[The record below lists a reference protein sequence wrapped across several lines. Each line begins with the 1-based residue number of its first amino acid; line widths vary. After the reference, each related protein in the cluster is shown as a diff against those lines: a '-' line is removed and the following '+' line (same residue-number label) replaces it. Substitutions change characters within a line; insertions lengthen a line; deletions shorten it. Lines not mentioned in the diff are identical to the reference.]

1 MKSLKGGEML
11 KRKSLTAI
19 LLFVCFSFF
28 LLGFQQTQDR
38 IQDEIRRI
46 NREIELHGLKWKA
59 GETSLMRLT
68 PEQRRLKLGYIRPRY
83 EDPTRFVQL
92 DMKAEILASLDW
104 TDNGGNYLTTV
115 KDQGQ
120 CGSCWAFAVL
130 GAMEAMY
137 NVEQGIY
144 EVQPV
149 TLSEGN
155 TLAEEGTSFQ
165 GQKLNLYQ
173 RMMNLDLRYRGLFG
187 QESAISPVAKIE
199 PSAFSIGMYFP
210 QLNLYRWIMDNTLR
224 FDDLSL
230 EDDYFSGIPDQSA
243 EQSGLSSQDSFL
255 VPKLSIRT
263 LEYPDFSEQDLLS
276 CSGAGDCVFGGS
288 PSLALN
294 YIMNTG
300 VVTEDC
306 FPYTAQDDPCNLCY
320 DYLDKMATI
329 TSWGWVT
336 QMTAD
341 ENAIKLALQSGP
353 LVAYMTVY
361 SDFIYYSGG
370 IYEPIPAQEEGGHGV
385 VLVGYNDDDPNNK
398 YWICKNSW
406 GTDWGEDGYFNI
418 KMGVCDI
425 GTFVQQLWG
434 VTINNQPPVLDDV
447 NLSIAGQTFREG
459 KEIRVQLQGS
469 DPDSGSLIF
478 NVTPLPRGATV
489 NASTGE
495 FTWTPG
501 YDQAGVYDLRFSV
514 SDGTLEDFQI
524 LTITVVNVKKTKAR
538 F

>member
-1 MKSLKGGEML
+1 MF
-11 KRKSLTAI
+11 KRKSMTAI

-38 IQDEIRRI
+38 VQDEIRRI

-68 PEQRRLKLGYIRPRY
+68 PEQRRMRLGYIRPRY
-83 EDPTRFVQL
+83 EDPARFVRL
-92 DMKAEILASLDW
+92 EKKAEILVSLDW
-104 TDNGGNYLTTV
+104 TDNGGNFMTTV
-115 KDQGQ
+115 KDQGP
-120 CGSCWAFAVL
+120 CGSCWAFAAL
-130 GAMEAMY
+130 GTMEAMY

-149 TLSEGN
+149 MLSEESSPG
-155 TLAEEGTSFQ
+155 EEGTGVQ
-165 GQKLNLYQ
+165 EQKLNLYQ
-173 RMMNLDLRYRGLFG
+173 RMMNFDLRYRGLFG
-187 QESAISPVAKIE
+187 QDSASSSGQTKV
-199 PSAFSIGMYFP
+199 PSAFNIGMYFP

-224 FDDLSL
+224 FNDLSV

-255 VPKLSIRT
+255 PPKRSIRT
-263 LEYPDFSEQDLLS
+263 LQYPDFSEQDLLS

-294 YIMNTG
+294 YVMNTG

-306 FPYTAQDDPCNLCY
+306 FPYTAQDDPCNLCV
-320 DYLDKMATI
+320 DYLDKLSTI
-329 TSWGWVT
+329 TGWGWVT
-336 QMTAD
+336 QLTAD

-353 LVAYMTVY
+353 LIAYMDVY
-361 SDFIYYSGG
+361 PDFSSYNSG
-370 IYEPIPAQEEGGHGV
+370 IYEPIPNQQDPGGHGI
-385 VLVGYNDDDPNNK
+385 VLLGYYDDGVDR

-425 GTFVQQLWG
+425 GTWVMKLWG
-434 VTINNQPPVLDDV
+434 VTINNQPPVLGDV
-447 NLSIAGQTFREG
+447 SLSIAGQTFREG
-459 KEIRVQLQGS
+459 KEIRIQLQGT
-469 DPDSGSLIF
+469 DPDSGSLIYS
-478 NVTPLPRGATV
+478 VTPFPRGAAV

-495 FTWTPG
+495 FTWTPS
-501 YDQAGVYDLRFSV
+501 YTQAGVYTLRFSV
-514 SDGTLEDFQI
+514 SDGMLEDFEVV
-524 LTITVVNVKKTKAR
+524 TVTVVNVKKTKAR